1 MNLDSL
7 IQNWRIRP
15 LYEQTIL
22 GFIILSAVILF
33 IYLLL
38 IQPLAGH
45 YRDAENN
52 LKAAKREA
60 QLITGAVKQ
69 VRLLRGRVQSPLPN
83 DEEELRNWVANSA
96 REAQVNVTSFLLLSS
111 EYIEI
116 HVKEVEPAALFN
128 WLDQLTS
135 SHGLLINRA
144 TLTPTK
150 EAGLLNADIRLDLQ

>member
-7 IQNWRIRP
+7 IQNWRNRP

-22 GFIILSAVILF
+22 GLIILSAVILF

-60 QLITGAVKQ
+60 QSITDAVKQ

-96 REAQVNVTSFLLLSS
+96 REAQVNVTSFLLPSS

-116 HVKEVEPAALFN
+116 HVKEVAPAALFN

-144 TLTPTK
+144 TLIPTK